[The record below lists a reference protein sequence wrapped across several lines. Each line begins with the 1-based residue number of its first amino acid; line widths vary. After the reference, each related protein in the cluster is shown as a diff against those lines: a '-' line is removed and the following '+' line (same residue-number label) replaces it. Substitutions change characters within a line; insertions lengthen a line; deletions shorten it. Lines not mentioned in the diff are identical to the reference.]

1 MSSHPVRRLR
11 AAALAILLLPAL
23 AGCAS
28 MRAAE
33 ARDAYLKESMGS
45 YTYRQSCGALWPDV
59 LKLLASQGYSLVG
72 ADRAVGGEPRQSAA
86 GNFFS
91 EGFQTR
97 ETYAGGLVVAT
108 DWNRD
113 WVRYRAEGI
122 VVGGGCRVV
131 FTREAQPDTDDPSTT
146 TSSTDWDMAL
156 ALLRRVDPAEAGRI
170 EAGIPGKAP
179 QGG

>member
-1 MSSHPVRRLR
+1 MSSKV
-11 AAALAILLLPAL
+11 AVLLLASL
-23 AGCAS
+23 ASLTGCAS

-33 ARDAYLKESMGS
+33 ARDAYLKESMGA

-91 EGFQTR
+91 EGFATR

-113 WVRYRAEGI
+113 WVRYRAEGV
-122 VVGGGCRVV
+122 VVGGGCRVL

-156 ALLRRVDPAEAGRI
+156 ALLRRVDPAEAKRI
-170 EAGIPGKAP
+170 EAGLPAGAP
-179 QGG
+179 KGG